1 MIWYEWTWETFY
13 TSDPE
18 GDIIQQDWIPAGE
31 LYTIIQQYPSIHR
44 AEDGRQT
51 RLALIRH
58 ETSNIDRGL
67 QTDRSV
73 HYLIDRS
80 HYCGNEI
87 GRDYFYVTMDGE
99 LDSSGFKIPKRLLRE
114 FAMNSEWASEMFNLE
129 VDEDNMNESG
139 P

>member
-1 MIWYEWTWETFY
+1 MIWYEWTWETFS

-31 LYTIIQQYPSIHR
+31 LHTIIQQYPSIHFT
-44 AEDGRQT
+44 EDGRQT

-58 ETSNIDRGL
+58 ETSNEE
-67 QTDRSV
+67 
-73 HYLIDRS
+73 HRS

-99 LDSSGFKIPKRLLRE
+99 LDSSGFKIPKRLLNE
-114 FAMNSEWASEMFNLE
+114 FAMNSEWASKMFDA
-129 VDEDNMNESG
+129 VDLNQ
-139 P
+139 